1 MLNKSFFNTIFV
13 IAFTIIAISA
23 CASSPKIMVIS
34 PQIIDTKSN
43 IYSGKTT
50 QVNVTDLRANS
61 HIVAIHREGEAI
73 KLISANTHLDNIIND
88 LYKKSLSKN
97 SLAVNDSALNNIELI
112 INTAEVHVY
121 QELMKY
127 KTTSQVTLTAKITSN
142 EKTLTKTYNN
152 KGNSEGVLTAD
163 LAVLER
169 NFNQQLG
176 NLIMQVV
183 NDNEIVQ
190 FIK

>member
-23 CASSPKIMVIS
+23 CASSPKKMVIS

-43 IYSGKTT
+43 IYSGKAT
-50 QVNVTDLRANS
+50 QVNVTDLRPNS